1 MKISCNRTF
10 LNSAQFS
17 SLLNSHLKRR
27 SAVLAT
33 LSPTS
38 LPTGPVREI
47 VSDAAFLEDH
57 EEVGK
62 VLVGGKYDFGDDDNY

>member
-1 MKISCNRTF
+1 MFSSL

-17 SLLNSHLKRR
+17 SLLNFLLKRR

-62 VLVGGKYDFGDDDNY
+62 VFVSEKYDFLDDDNF

>member
-1 MKISCNRTF
+1 MFSSLLSSL

-17 SLLNSHLKRR
+17 SLLNFLLKRR

-62 VLVGGKYDFGDDDNY
+62 VFVSEKYDFLDDDNF